1 MPRACIACGIFSKP
15 VVSAFRFC
23 VLLNPNRLIN
33 HNVSKVL
40 VFMLF
45 PNIFYFLVGILYVFA
60 TYAAATPASQRETI
74 CSTIS
79 KTSLGSNERL
89 GFNS

>member
-33 HNVSKVL
+33 HNVSRVL

-45 PNIFYFLVGILYVFA
+45 PNSFYFLVGILSVLHLNVARYACFTKKGNLLDNKA
-60 TYAAATPASQRETI
+60 TSV
-74 CSTIS
+74 
-79 KTSLGSNERL
+79 
-89 GFNS
+89 

>member
-33 HNVSKVL
+33 HNVSIVL

-45 PNIFYFLVGILYVFA
+45 PNSFYFLVGILSVLHLDVARYACFTKKGNLLDNKA
-60 TYAAATPASQRETI
+60 TSV
-74 CSTIS
+74 
-79 KTSLGSNERL
+79 
-89 GFNS
+89 